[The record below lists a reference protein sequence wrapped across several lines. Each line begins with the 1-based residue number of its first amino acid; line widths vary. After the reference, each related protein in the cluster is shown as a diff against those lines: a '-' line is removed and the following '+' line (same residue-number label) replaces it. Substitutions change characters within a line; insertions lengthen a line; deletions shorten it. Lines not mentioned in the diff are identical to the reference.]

1 MKKLALILCILLL
14 LSLLGCDAKEVSPEA
29 DPRLEPVCGD
39 GPEDPI
45 VTEETPAPT
54 EIECS
59 GIPPEPPTE
68 SEVPDVPIE
77 SVIETKYY
85 TLTLPD
91 SWAGK
96 WVMDLHERDNGS
108 YSMSLHET
116 QAFQEFGGGTL
127 FALMML
133 TTGEDYTIFPS
144 YELLGAL
151 DTPAGTFYVVAL
163 FPTDV
168 QFTEETAE
176 VYNRMYEDVTDVLY
190 TLAPK
195 DGVELAMP

>member
-1 MKKLALILCILLL
+1 MKKLSLILCVLML
-14 LSLLGCDAKEVSPEA
+14 LSLFGCGATNEPA
-29 DPRLEPVCGD
+29 PTYEPVCGD

-127 FALMML
+127 FTLMML

-151 DTPAGTFYVVAL
+151 GTPAGTFYVVAL

>member
-14 LSLLGCDAKEVSPEA
+14 LSLVGCNAMNEPA
-29 DPRLEPVCGD
+29 PTYEPVCGD

-45 VTEETPAPT
+45 VPEETPAPT

-59 GIPPEPPTE
+59 GIPPEPPAE
-68 SEVPDVPIE
+68 AEAPDVPIE

-127 FALMML
+127 FTLMML
-133 TTGEDYTIFPS
+133 PTGEDYTIFPS
-144 YELLGAL
+144 YELLGVL

-168 QFTEETAE
+168 QFTEETQDQYRQMEKEISRIRFVIHEA
-176 VYNRMYEDVTDVLY
+176 L
-190 TLAPK
+190 
-195 DGVELAMP
+195 